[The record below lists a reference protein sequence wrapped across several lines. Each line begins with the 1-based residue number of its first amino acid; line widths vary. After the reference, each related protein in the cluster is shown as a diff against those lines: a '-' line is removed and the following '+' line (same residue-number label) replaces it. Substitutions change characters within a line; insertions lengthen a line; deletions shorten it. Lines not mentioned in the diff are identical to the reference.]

1 MKAASNNPMRYSLLT
16 RKFSSHGRNWSVRPA
31 FSPPSRVTS
40 VSETFV
46 NQSPTSMQKER
57 ELRRKSLRPDVFF
70 RLRSFVGRG
79 MELIAGVAVLFYV
92 IAALALAAAL
102 LFFTFAR

>member
-1 MKAASNNPMRYSLLT
+1 
-16 RKFSSHGRNWSVRPA
+16 
-31 FSPPSRVTS
+31 VTS

-46 NQSPTSMQKER
+46 NQSPTSMLKER
-57 ELRRKSLRPDVFF
+57 ELRRKSLPTDVFF

>member
-1 MKAASNNPMRYSLLT
+1 
-16 RKFSSHGRNWSVRPA
+16 
-31 FSPPSRVTS
+31 
-40 VSETFV
+40 
-46 NQSPTSMQKER
+46 
-57 ELRRKSLRPDVFF
+57 
-70 RLRSFVGRG
+70 

>member
-1 MKAASNNPMRYSLLT
+1 
-16 RKFSSHGRNWSVRPA
+16 
-31 FSPPSRVTS
+31 VTS

-46 NQSPTSMQKER
+46 NQSPTSMLKER
-57 ELRRKSLRPDVFF
+57 ELRRKSLTDVFF